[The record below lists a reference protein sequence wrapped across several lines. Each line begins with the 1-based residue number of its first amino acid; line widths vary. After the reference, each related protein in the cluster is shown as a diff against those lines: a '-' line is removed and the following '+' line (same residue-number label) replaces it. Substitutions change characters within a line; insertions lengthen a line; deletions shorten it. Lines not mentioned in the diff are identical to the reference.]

1 MDILNFQDW
10 SKTFK
15 KGFIWGLIVFFLLLL
30 ASQSFGQEKV
40 RFYAAGVTC
49 SMCSGAIHKS
59 LSSDKNILKI
69 EPNLDTQEWI
79 LEYKTG
85 SFQLESLK
93 KKVEDA
99 GFSVSK
105 VWVNNELILDNTR
118 KKKTK
123 NGN

>member
-10 SKTFK
+10 GKSFK
-15 KGFIWGLIVFFLLLL
+15 KGFVWGLILFFFLLFT
-30 ASQSFGQEKV
+30 SQLFGQDKV

-49 SMCSGAIHKS
+49 SMCSSAIHKS
-59 LSSDKNILKI
+59 LSSDRSILKVD
-69 EPNLDTQEWI
+69 PNLDTQEWT

-93 KKVEDA
+93 KRVEDA

-105 VWVNNELILDNTR
+105 VWFNNELILDNTK